1 MGNWVRIVVFALVV
15 GTISFLVHRYLWA
28 RLVRDALLPQPWHRI
43 GTIAI
48 IALGVMLPVMI
59 PLGRVLPRRVA
70 VPIAS
75 LVYGWMGVMFMLF
88 VLVAAGDLV
97 RLLVVSA
104 GKVVQLAHAGTV
116 APPAD
121 PERRMLFGRGLAAFA
136 AIGAALG
143 AAWGVREATGHVRV
157 KPITVSLKRLP
168 ASMSGLVVAQ
178 ITDVHVGPTIGRGFI
193 EDIVQRTN
201 ALSPDVIVIT
211 GDLVDGS
218 VEDLREQVAPLGNLR
233 APLGVFFVTGNHE
246 YYSGVDEWLPELTR
260 LGIRVLR
267 NERVELRRGDDVI
280 DLAGVDDHSS
290 GRFGNGHG
298 PNLGGALAGRDP
310 SRELLLLAH
319 QPRAIVE
326 AAALGV
332 GLQLSGHTHGGQI
345 FPWNFAV
352 RLQQPY
358 VAGLHNHRGAQIY
371 VSNGTGYWGPPMRV
385 GFPAEITKV
394 TLIRATA

>member
-1 MGNWVRIVVFALVV
+1 MGNWVRLVVFALVV
-15 GTISFLVHRYLWA
+15 GTISFLVHRYLWV
-28 RLVRDALLPQPWHRI
+28 RLVRDAMLPQPWHRI

-48 IALGVMLPVMI
+48 ISLGVALPVLI
-59 PLGRVLPRRVA
+59 PLARVLPRKVA

-75 LVYGWMGVMFMLF
+75 VVYGWMGVMFMLF
-88 VLVAAGDLV
+88 ILVLAGDVV
-97 RLLVVSA
+97 RLVVASA
-104 GKVVQLAHAGTV
+104 GKLVQAAQAGTST
-116 APPAD
+116 PPVD
-121 PERRMLFGRGLAAFA
+121 PDRRAMFGRGLAAFA
-136 AIGAALG
+136 AIGAAVG
-143 AAWGVREATGHVRV
+143 AAWGVREALGHVRI
-157 KPITVSLKRLP
+157 KPITVSLARLP
-168 ASMSGLVVAQ
+168 ESMNGLVVAQ

-193 EDIVQRTN
+193 EDVVARTN

-218 VEDLREQVAPLGNLR
+218 VEDLREHVAPLAGLK
-233 APLGVFFVTGNHE
+233 AKMGVYFVTGNHE
-246 YYSGVDEWLPELTR
+246 YYSGVDEWIPELER

-267 NERVELRRGDDVI
+267 NERVELRRGDDAI
-280 DLAGVDDHSS
+280 DLAGIDDHSS

-298 PNLGGALAGRDP
+298 PNLAGALRGRDP
-310 SRELLLLAH
+310 KRELLLLAH

-326 AAALGV
+326 ASTLGV

-358 VAGLHNHRGAQIY
+358 VAGLHKHGDAQIY

-385 GFPAEITKV
+385 GSPAEITKV
-394 TLIRATA
+394 TLVRA